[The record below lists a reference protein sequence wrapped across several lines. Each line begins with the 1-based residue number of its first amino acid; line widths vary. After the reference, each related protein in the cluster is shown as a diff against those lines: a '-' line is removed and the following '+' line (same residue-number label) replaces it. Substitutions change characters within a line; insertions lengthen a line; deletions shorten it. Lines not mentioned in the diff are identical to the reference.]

1 MPAPIAIEL
10 LKYTLDSLLGI
21 FFLIGDLKKEF
32 LNNAIQEILL
42 SPQKS
47 KAILLPQKL
56 LFDTFLILVSH

>member
-47 KAILLPQKL
+47 KVILLPQKI